1 MYFKCLSPPRQ
12 KTIASADVLSSNI
25 IAISPELG
33 FICLS
38 FTRTEHL
45 KKGHKTFKV
54 KKHDLLGI

>member
-12 KTIASADVLSSNI
+12 KTIVSADVLFSNI

-38 FTRTEHL
+38 FPHTDHL
-45 KKGHKTFKV
+45 KKGHKTFK
-54 KKHDLLGI
+54 KHYFLGI